1 MNNYERN
8 RALART
14 VNNEP
19 TMTDQAAAKDTDIN
33 RIVASYKVT
42 GQMPQA
48 AAQPVYADFSELPD
62 DLRGMMETAK
72 QLRQHMDK
80 LPPQLRNLG
89 PEQLLALKGDDLKRI
104 LTPPVKQTDEKKGEQ
119 K

>member
-1 MNNYERN
+1 MSYQRN
-8 RALART
+8 KELART
-14 VNNEP
+14 LNTEP
-19 TMTDQAAAKDTDIN
+19 TLTDQAAAKDTDIN
-33 RIVASYKVT
+33 RIVASYKIT

-72 QLRQHMDK
+72 ALRQHMDR

-89 PEQLLALKGDDLKRI
+89 PEQLLALKGEDLKRI
-104 LTPPVKQTDEKKGEQ
+104 LTPPVKPTDDKKDEQ